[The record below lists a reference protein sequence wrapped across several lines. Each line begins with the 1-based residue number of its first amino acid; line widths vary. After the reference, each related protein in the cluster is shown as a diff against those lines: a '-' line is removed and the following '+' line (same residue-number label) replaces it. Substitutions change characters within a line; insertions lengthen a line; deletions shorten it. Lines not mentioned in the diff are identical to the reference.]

1 MIKIAET
8 QWQKGYRNC
17 AFSFEVS
24 TTGSWIY
31 RGLANNSCLDWRF
44 KCVITRLVNKQLQSL
59 WRRTRWILFIIILL
73 WPTLQ
78 EFCREICFGNR
89 EENKQV
95 LITIAYVQKNR
106 EILVKLAK
114 FPPFPVM
121 RLKRVYR
128 SCSGREQFH
137 LRYWNWYWHCLTARV
152 APYLILAM
160 TSRFSSHRAFC
171 SIFKSGIPSQNRLT
185 VPNIYNWCG
194 IPSDLFG

>member
-1 MIKIAET
+1 MLYVKA
-8 QWQKGYRNC
+8 
-17 AFSFEVS
+17 ASFV
-24 TTGSWIY
+24 
-31 RGLANNSCLDWRF
+31 
-44 KCVITRLVNKQLQSL
+44 
-59 WRRTRWILFIIILL
+59 
-73 WPTLQ
+73 
-78 EFCREICFGNR
+78 
-89 EENKQV
+89 
-95 LITIAYVQKNR
+95 
-106 EILVKLAK
+106 
-114 FPPFPVM
+114 PFPVM

-194 IPSDLFG
+194 IPSDHTLCPVWKKEESTTRVKKKGTLWALRRALIMNSKIICRSQINPKSIVVLSTCNQINRFSTCNQNSRCCCFHCHLNASLLAKMQWSVPS